1 MIKLNVI
8 MKKKESNRKMEP
20 KDYLV
25 TEISG
30 EYATLTDINTK
41 ETLFIALALLPL
53 GTDIGIK
60 LHYEMLEYTIEE

>member
-1 MIKLNVI
+1 

-53 GTDIGIK
+53 VTDIGIK

>member
-8 MKKKESNRKMEP
+8 MKNEREYWKMEP
-20 KDYLV
+20 KDYIV

-53 GTDIGIK
+53 GTDLGTK